1 MHLIVKTGFVI
12 IVLFV
17 QWLAVGAQTLKCKVI
32 DEETGE
38 GLSYAS
44 VIVLGK
50 NMGGITS
57 AHGEF
62 EFNLAG
68 AEKSDSVRFSYLGYH
83 SRSLPVGSID
93 VTSLLVIRLKPKL
106 TTLKPISVSADIN
119 TRMLGNTRSGRFRT
133 GWGDF
138 QSLRGRTRGIL
149 IQGAGC
155 PVKVKSLSFHI
166 DDNEWD
172 SVAFRINFF
181 SVDSGKPAGSILQ
194 QNILFTTS
202 EKHRWVK
209 ADLSQYNITLCEE
222 VIVALEWVDAW
233 GTVSEFSKVLTFSL
247 SNSNGYSYQ
256 REANEEF
263 GTLVMEERTPA
274 MFIEVYAD

>member
-1 MHLIVKTGFVI
+1 MGNKVQVGSVVMMLLVQSMTGSAQ
-12 IVLFV
+12 LFK
-17 QWLAVGAQTLKCKVI
+17 GKVI
-32 DEETGE
+32 GEDTGE
-38 GLSYAS
+38 PLGYAS

-57 AHGEF
+57 ANGDF
-62 EFNLAG
+62 EFDLTG
-68 AEKSDSVRFSYLGYH
+68 AEKSDSVRFSYLGYQ

-93 VTSLLVIRLKPKL
+93 FTSVLVIRLKPKL
-106 TTLKPISVSADIN
+106 TTLKPVSVTADIN

-138 QSLRGRTRGIL
+138 KSLRGRTRGLL
-149 IQGAGC
+149 IQGAEC
-155 PVKVKSLSFHI
+155 PARVKSLSFHI

-181 SVDSGKPAGSILQ
+181 KVENDKPAESILE
-194 QNILFTTS
+194 QNILFTTA

-209 ADLSQYNITLCEE
+209 ADLSKYNITICEK

-233 GTVSEFSKVLTFSL
+233 GSVGEFSKVLTFSL
-247 SNSNGYSYQ
+247 SNSEGYSYQ
-256 REANEEF
+256 REANQEF
-263 GTLVMEERTPA
+263 GTLVTEERSPA